1 MGNEGWRLKSS
12 VGSRAEFIFGSFLC
26 FCKKSVSLLLGDEG
40 GGKMVAFRFAEAF
53 YGRSEAMI
61 FLQILGAIVIG
72 FLVGGIA
79 RLIVPGRER
88 GGCLTTI
95 LIGIGGSFVAFFI
108 GTYVFE
114 HNFNSNNPL
123 QPAGFISSLLG
134 AILILIIYHWIRR
147 RRQP

>member
-1 MGNEGWRLKSS
+1 
-12 VGSRAEFIFGSFLC
+12 
-26 FCKKSVSLLLGDEG
+26 
-40 GGKMVAFRFAEAF
+40 MVAFRFAEAF

-61 FLQILGAIVIG
+61 LQILGALVIG
-72 FLVGGIA
+72 LLVGGLA

-114 HNFNSNNPL
+114 HNFNSTNPL

>member
-1 MGNEGWRLKSS
+1 MI
-12 VGSRAEFIFGSFLC
+12 AFGFL
-26 FCKKSVSLLLGDEG
+26 
-40 GGKMVAFRFAEAF
+40 EAF
-53 YGRSEAMI
+53 YRKVDAMI
-61 FLQILGAIVIG
+61 LFEILGAILIG
-72 FLVGGIA
+72 LLVGALA

-88 GGCLTTI
+88 GGCLTTM

-114 HNFNSNNPL
+114 HKFTSNNPL

>member
-1 MGNEGWRLKSS
+1 MI
-12 VGSRAEFIFGSFLC
+12 AFG
-26 FCKKSVSLLLGDEG
+26 
-40 GGKMVAFRFAEAF
+40 FAEGF
-53 YGRSEAMI
+53 YRKVDAMI
-61 FLQILGAIVIG
+61 FFEILGAIVIG
-72 FLVGGIA
+72 LLVGALA

-88 GGCLTTI
+88 GGCLTTM

-114 HNFNSNNPL
+114 HKFTSNNPL

-147 RRQP
+147 RRQQ